1 MAAAVAITAVLVLGA
16 SAGWALFTPG
26 PPPPG
31 GPRGGTS
38 SEMLMSGTG
47 SGGGVDGFIGPTGSI
62 SDPTVPYPS
71 APPAGFTSHP
81 EGFAG
86 IIFGTP
92 TGGGA
97 TLSLYCID
105 ILTLTYGGVGYNL
118 GTWDASNVHNVGFVA
133 YLLNHYFPNVPTA
146 PAGLGSD
153 NERAA
158 AVQASIWYFSD
169 NYVLSTTDPLRPAVT
184 AIVEDARTNGPL
196 VQPPPPSLQIAPA
209 TATGPIG
216 APLGPYTVTSPQA
229 PAVVSST
236 ADMFADAAGTIP
248 ILDGATV
255 PDDTQIWLE
264 QAAIG
269 GATLSAKA
277 SAVVPS
283 GNVYLYSGN
292 LVNVND
298 AQRLILAQSTT
309 VTTTVSADA
318 QFVDTGAL
326 VATKTI
332 AGPGAGSHGD
342 VTIGVTC
349 NGTALADFVVPTGAT
364 GTLTHTYD
372 NIPTPATCTI
382 TENADGANASVT
394 VVTDNGSQTVDI
406 PTDETADNP
415 VDAEPITNTYDLVP
429 VVPVAPTVPSEAA
442 AAAAVTTGAPSAE
455 GVLAFTGDNNRPTL
469 LAALAALLVGALL
482 VVMARAG
489 RTR

>member
-1 MAAAVAITAVLVLGA
+1 MAAAVVIVVVLVLGA

-38 SEMLMSGTG
+38 SEMIMTGTG
-47 SGGGVDGFIGPTGSI
+47 NGGPVDGFIGPPGSV
-62 SDPTVPYPS
+62 SDPAVPYPS
-71 APPAGFTSHP
+71 PPPADFTSHP

-86 IIFGTP
+86 IIHGT
-92 TGGGA
+92 TTDG
-97 TLSLYCID
+97 TNTQLSLYCIN

-118 GTWDASNVHNVGFVA
+118 GTWDASNVHNVGYVA
-133 YLLNHYFPNVPTA
+133 YVLNHYFPNVPA

-153 NERAA
+153 DERAA

-169 NYVLSTTDPLRPAVT
+169 NYVLPTSDPLHDAVA

-196 VQPPPPSLQIAPA
+196 VQPPPPSLQITPA

-229 PAVVSST
+229 PAVVSSS
-236 ADMFADAAGTIP
+236 ADMFADAAGTTP
-248 ILDGATV
+248 IANGATV
-255 PDDTQIWLE
+255 PNATQIWLE
-264 QAAIG
+264 QGTIG
-269 GATLSAKA
+269 GATLSATA

-292 LVNVND
+292 LVGVTD
-298 AQRLILAQSTT
+298 AQRLILAQDTT
-309 VTTTVSADA
+309 VTTTVSAAA
-318 QFVDTGAL
+318 QFIDTGAL
-326 VATKTI
+326 VVTKTI
-332 AGPGAGSHGD
+332 AGPGAGTQGD

-349 NGTALADFVVPTGAT
+349 NGTALADFVVPAGTT

-372 NIPTPATCTI
+372 DIPTPATCTI
-382 TENADGANASVT
+382 TENVDGANASVT
-394 VVTDNGSQTVDI
+394 VVTVNGSQTVDI
-406 PTDETADNP
+406 PSDETADNP

-429 VVPVAPTVPSEAA
+429 VAPTVPSEAAA

-455 GVLAFTGDNNRPTL
+455 AALAFTGDNNRPTI
-469 LAALAALLVGALL
+469 LAALAAILVGALL
-482 VVMARAG
+482 VVLARAR
-489 RTR
+489 RTQ

>member
-1 MAAAVAITAVLVLGA
+1 VAAAVAIIAVLVLGA

-47 SGGGVDGFIGPTGSI
+47 PGSGVDGFIGPTGSI
-62 SDPTVPYPS
+62 SDPAVPYPS

-133 YLLNHYFPNVPTA
+133 YLLNHYFPNVPA

-169 NYVLSTTDPLRPAVT
+169 NYVLSTTDPLRPAVE

-216 APLGPYTVTSPQA
+216 ALLGPYTVTSPQA

-236 ADMFADAAGTIP
+236 ASMFADAAGTTP
-248 ILDGATV
+248 IANGAAV
-255 PDDTQIWLE
+255 PNGTQIWLE
-264 QAAIG
+264 QATVG
-269 GATLSAKA
+269 GATLSATA

-292 LVNVND
+292 LVGVTD

-309 VTTTVSADA
+309 VTTTVSAAA
-318 QFVDTGAL
+318 QFIDTGAL
-326 VATKTI
+326 VVTKTI
-332 AGPGAGSHGD
+332 AGPGAGAQGD
-342 VTIGVTC
+342 VTIGVSC
-349 NGTALADFVVPTGAT
+349 NGTALDDFVIPAGST
-364 GTLTHTYD
+364 GTNTHTYD
-372 NIPTPATCTI
+372 DIATPAACTI
-382 TENADGANASVT
+382 TENVDGANAAVT
-394 VVTDNGSQTVDI
+394 VVTANGSQTVDI
-406 PTDETADNP
+406 PSDETADNP
-415 VDAEPITNTYDLVP
+415 VDAQPITDTYDLVP
-429 VVPVAPTVPSEAA
+429 IVPVAPTVPSEAA

-455 GVLAFTGDNNRPTL
+455 GALAFTGDNNRPTI

-482 VVMARAG
+482 VVLARAR

>member
-1 MAAAVAITAVLVLGA
+1 VAGAVAIIAVLVLGA

-38 SEMLMSGTG
+38 SEMIMSGTG
-47 SGGGVDGFIGPTGSI
+47 NGGGVDGFIGPPGSV
-62 SDPTVPYPS
+62 SDPSVPYPS
-71 APPAGFTSHP
+71 APPAGFTPHP

-86 IIFGTP
+86 IIHGT
-92 TGGGA
+92 TTDG
-97 TLSLYCID
+97 TNTQLSLYCIN

-146 PAGLGSD
+146 PAGLAND
-153 NERAA
+153 DQRAA

-169 NYVLSTTDPLRPAVT
+169 NYVLSTTDPLRPAVA

-196 VQPPPPSLQIAPA
+196 VQPPPPNLQIAPA

-236 ADMFADAAGTIP
+236 AAMFADAAGTTP
-248 ILDGATV
+248 IANGTPVANGT
-255 PDDTQIWLE
+255 PIWLE
-264 QAAIG
+264 QATIG
-269 GATLSAKA
+269 GATLSATA

-292 LVNVND
+292 LNGVTD
-298 AQRLILAQSTT
+298 AQRLILAQDTT
-309 VTTTVSADA
+309 VTTTVSAAA
-318 QFVDTGAL
+318 QFIDTGAL
-326 VATKTI
+326 VVTKTI
-332 AGPGAGSHGD
+332 AGPGAGAQGD

-349 NGTALADFVVPTGAT
+349 NGTALADFVVPAGST
-364 GTLTHTYD
+364 GTFTHTYD
-372 NIPTPATCTI
+372 DIPTPATCTI

-394 VVTDNGSQTVDI
+394 VVTVNGSQTVDL
-406 PTDETADNP
+406 PNDATADNP
-415 VDAEPITNTYDLVP
+415 VDAQPITDTYDP
-429 VVPVAPTVPSEAA
+429 VPVAPTVPSEAA
-442 AAAAVTTGAPSAE
+442 AAAAVTTGTPSAE
-455 GVLAFTGDNNRPTL
+455 GALAFTGDNNRPTI
-469 LAALAALLVGALL
+469 LAALAALLAGALL
-482 VVMARAG
+482 VVLA
-489 RTR
+489 RTRRTR